1 MNKEPKQSINNDK
14 FILCAIII
22 FLFAYFGF
30 YPFNLEQ
37 TKHVH
42 IRVYDSLHLAFNIP
56 NIKTPEGNYYCS
68 LELKEKQMKLKKEI
82 KILEQTRKQTN
93 VVLYEINEQIR
104 ISPANLAIS
113 CPAFRPTL
121 TAFDINRL
129 EDLNKN
135 KYELEKEQKIITD
148 KINKLTEEMYCD
160 CKKIN

>member
-1 MNKEPKQSINNDK
+1 MNKKTKQSINNDK

-22 FLFAYFGF
+22 FVFAYFGF

-37 TKHVH
+37 TKQVH
-42 IRVYDSLHLAFNIP
+42 IRVYDNLHLAFNIP

-68 LELKEKQMKLKKEI
+68 LGLKEKQMKLKKEI
-82 KILEQTRKQTN
+82 KVLEQTKKQTN
-93 VVLYEINEQIR
+93 VLLYEINEQIR
-104 ISPANLAIS
+104 ISPANLAIN

-121 TAFDINRL
+121 TTFDINRL